1 MKCHQLVQCIAL
13 LTPARAHTTHHTT
26 SHHNTSSH
34 HTKAIKFSRFLC
46 LGLLVL
52 VMSRST
58 AYVTTATHHGENTG
72 LVERSWVSS
81 SRHGTPP
88 EVAARSS
95 CERSR
100 CCQWQRQRRLMDLPP
115 QKGRF
120 CHTCDGRHSGL
131 GAPGSWPT
139 DLG

>member
-1 MKCHQLVQCIAL
+1 M
-13 LTPARAHTTHHTT
+13 PPT
-26 SHHNTSSH
+26 SAMYCSSNTSTSSH
-34 HTKAIKFSRFLC
+34 HAPHHITPQHELTPRKSYIKFTRFLC

-58 AYVTTATHHGENTG
+58 AYGTTATHRAENTG
-72 LVERSWVSS
+72 LVERSWISS